1 MKNKLSGLQIISI
14 KVQKNIV
21 CGGGTSTSSYI
32 KENSFQNMVRLLSAS
47 SYVGDS
53 TEWCRITIISL

>member
-14 KVQKNIV
+14 IVQKNIV
-21 CGGGTSTSSYI
+21 CGGGTSTSLYI

-47 SYVGDS
+47 SYVGDF
-53 TEWCRITIISL
+53 TE